1 MDSVNLLKIG
11 SRARRIGRTTEGLKY
26 GWLNPFNHIEY
37 ETPVRANT
45 YHTAERGEA
54 GIASAETTTPLHH
67 TSTAPDVLETPIRLN
82 THMSQEGERT
92 APSDEIIYDSQAT
105 TAASPVSAQDNQG
118 PRHRR
123 KIMNVPIGR
132 AQSNDTGVLE
142 EEKDEP
148 KSLKGNFTLKNQ
160 LQRTIFSSPIN
171 ILLLAAPA
179 GIALWALKI
188 PGPAV
193 FIVNFIAIIPL
204 ATLLSDATEQVAL
217 RTGETIGGLINA
229 TFGNAVELIVAIIA
243 LVDNQVT
250 VVQTSLVGSVLS
262 NLLLVLGFCFVAGGW
277 NRSEQFF
284 NTTVAQTAASLLALS
299 VASLIV
305 PTSKRFP
312 SSPHFW
318 HVTTSTSFEVKGF
331 SPTHQISTTMTPS
344 LRSRHMRFLSS
355 PKTSNMTMANLNWC
369 SGVAVILLLIYFFF
383 LFFQLKTH
391 SEMFSEESQKVP
403 KKDIFKK
410 KEALPENAV
419 VSGFA
424 RAGAIGAAAAS
435 ATANAQD
442 ENGEPNVKM
451 MRVPTSFDDDD
462 DSEEPRL
469 HLFVALA
476 SLTISTVII
485 ALCAEGL
492 VSGIEPISSVVSEEF
507 IGLILVPIV
516 GNACEHATAVT
527 VAMKDKMDLAIGVA
541 IGSSMQVA
549 LFLIPLLVIIGWGIG
564 NSEMTLAFDTFQVVT
579 LFVAVLL
586 VNYLIGDGKS
596 HWLEGVQL
604 IALYVIIA
612 VCAFYYPN
620 GTGIVTG
627 EAAAALRI

>member
-1 MDSVNLLKIG
+1 MPSCGSESGANHVGDVWQVPKMSRREDHLNLLKI
-11 SRARRIGRTTEGLKY
+11 SLKARREGRTSKGLKY
-26 GWLNPFNHIEY
+26 GWLNPFNHIDY
-37 ETPVRANT
+37 EPPVRANT
-45 YHTAERGEA
+45 YHAAERGEA
-54 GIASAETTTPLHH
+54 PVNISNDAPTPLLHVI
-67 TSTAPDVLETPIRLN
+67 TAPGALETPVHTQ
-82 THMSQEGERT
+82 THTSEEVDPPAQGE
-92 APSDEIIYDSQAT
+92 EIYDSQAT
-105 TAASPVSAQDNQG
+105 TAASPVSAHDNQ
-118 PRHRR
+118 
-123 KIMNVPIGR
+123 V
-132 AQSNDTGVLE
+132 
-142 EEKDEP
+142 EEKEES
-148 KSLKGNFTLKNQ
+148 KSLKGNFTFKNQ
-160 LQRTIFSSPIN
+160 LQRTLFSSPIN

-179 GIALWALKI
+179 GIVLWALKV

-204 ATLLSDATEQVAL
+204 ATLLSDATEQIAL
-217 RTGETIGGLINA
+217 RTGETVGGLINA

-243 LVDNQVT
+243 LIENQVT

-262 NLLLVLGFCFVAGGW
+262 NLLLVLGFCFVAGGF

-305 PTSKRFP
+305 PTIFSHTPDLYTNDAVTSLP
-312 SSPHFW
+312 SYAVP
-318 HVTTSTSFEVKGF
+318 
-331 SPTHQISTTMTPS
+331 Q
-344 LRSRHMRFLSS
+344 LSH
-355 PKTSNMTMANLNWC
+355 
-369 SGVAVILLLIYFFF
+369 GVAIILLLIYFLF

-391 SEMFSEESQKVP
+391 SEMFNEESQKVA
-403 KKDIFKK
+403 KKDIFKRQP
-410 KEALPENAV
+410 LPENAIA
-419 VSGFA
+419 SGVA
-424 RAGAIGAAAAS
+424 RVGVAAA
-435 ATANAQD
+435 NVRD
-442 ENGEPNVKM
+442 ENGDLSHEM
-451 MRVPTSFDDDD
+451 MRVPTSDDDD
-462 DSEEPRL
+462 ESEEPRL
-469 HLFVALA
+469 HLFVAVA

-564 NSEMTLAFDTFQVVT
+564 NNEMTLAFDTFQVVT

-612 VCAFYYPN
+612 VCAFCKHSPKKKPSRKFS
-620 GTGIVTG
+620 G
-627 EAAAALRI
+627 

>member
-1 MDSVNLLKIG
+1 MSEEVE
-11 SRARRIGRTTEGLKY
+11 RA
-26 GWLNPFNHIEY
+26 
-37 ETPVRANT
+37 
-45 YHTAERGEA
+45 
-54 GIASAETTTPLHH
+54 
-67 TSTAPDVLETPIRLN
+67 
-82 THMSQEGERT
+82 
-92 APSDEIIYDSQAT
+92 APSEEIYDSQAT
-105 TAASPVSAQDNQG
+105 TAGSPVSAHESQG
-118 PRHRR
+118 TRHRR
-123 KIMNVPIGR
+123 KIMGVPVGR
-132 AQSNDTGVLE
+132 AHTNDTSAP
-142 EEKDEP
+142 EEKDES
-148 KSLKGNFTLKNQ
+148 KSLKKGHFTFKNQ

-179 GIALWALKI
+179 GIVLWALKI

-305 PTSKRFP
+305 PTIFAHTPDLYNDDAVTSLP
-312 SSPHFW
+312 SYAVP
-318 HVTTSTSFEVKGF
+318 
-331 SPTHQISTTMTPS
+331 Q
-344 LRSRHMRFLSS
+344 LSH
-355 PKTSNMTMANLNWC
+355 
-369 SGVAVILLLIYFFF
+369 GVSVILLLIYFSY

-391 SEMFSEESQKVP
+391 SDMFAEESQKVP
-403 KKDIFKK
+403 KKNIFKK
-410 KEALPENAV
+410 DESLPENAIA
-419 VSGFA
+419 SGFA
-424 RAGAIGAAAAS
+424 RVGMTAA
-435 ATANAQD
+435 NVRD
-442 ENGEPNVKM
+442 ENGELSTEM
-451 MRVPTSFDDDD
+451 MRAPDEEDDDEG
-462 DSEEPRL
+462 EEPTL
-469 HLFVALA
+469 HLFVALG

-564 NSEMTLAFDTFQVVT
+564 NEEMTLAFDTFQVVT

-620 GTGIVTG
+620 GTGIAT
-627 EAAAALRI
+627 ESAAVAARML

>member
-1 MDSVNLLKIG
+1 MSLDANNMDPVNLLKI
-11 SRARRIGRTTEGLKY
+11 SAKAKRFGRTGRGLKY
-26 GWLNPFNHIEY
+26 GWLNPFQRFDY
-37 ETPVRANT
+37 TTPTRANT
-45 YHTAERGEA
+45 YHAAERGEA
-54 GIASAETTTPLHH
+54 LAATTPLEHA
-67 TSTAPDVLETPIRLN
+67 STAPDVLQTPVDQDVRPSGELN
-82 THMSQEGERT
+82 
-92 APSDEIIYDSQAT
+92 PSTQADEVYHSQAT
-105 TAASPVSAQDNQG
+105 TAASPVTTHDEDG

-123 KIMNVPIGR
+123 KILGVPVGHSHPGD
-132 AQSNDTGVLE
+132 AGEVEENDDDSKG
-142 EEKDEP
+142 P
-148 KSLKGNFTLKNQ
+148 KGNFTLKNQ
-160 LQRTIFSSPIN
+160 IQRTIFSSPIN
-171 ILLLAAPA
+171 LLLLAAPA
-179 GIALWALKI
+179 GIALWQLKI

-217 RTGETIGGLINA
+217 RTGETVGGLINA

-243 LVDNQVT
+243 LSQNQVT

-262 NLLLVLGFCFVAGGW
+262 NLLLVLGFCFLAGGF
-277 NRSEQFF
+277 NRSEQYF
-284 NTTVAQTAASLLALS
+284 NTTVAQTAASLLALA

-305 PTSKRFP
+305 PTIFSHTPDFYTDDAVTSLP
-312 SSPHFW
+312 SYAVP
-318 HVTTSTSFEVKGF
+318 
-331 SPTHQISTTMTPS
+331 Q
-344 LRSRHMRFLSS
+344 LSH
-355 PKTSNMTMANLNWC
+355 
-369 SGVAVILLLIYFFF
+369 GVAIILLLIYFLF

-391 SEMFSEESQKVP
+391 SEMFNEESQKVP
-403 KKDIFKK
+403 KKDVFKRK
-410 KEALPENAV
+410 QNLPE
-419 VSGFA
+419 
-424 RAGAIGAAAAS
+424 GAIASGVARFGA
-435 ATANAQD
+435 TYANVRD
-442 ENGEPNVKM
+442 ENGEFSEM
-451 MRVPTSFDDDD
+451 MQVPSSNDGDEED
-462 DSEEPRL
+462 DSEEPTL

-492 VSGIEPISSVVSEEF
+492 VSGIEPISSAVSEEF

-564 NSEMTLAFDTFQVVT
+564 NNEMTLAFDTFQVVT

-620 GTGIVTG
+620 GTGVTTSG
-627 EAAAALRI
+627 AIASKI

>member
-1 MDSVNLLKIG
+1 MNSVNLLKV
-11 SRARRIGRTTEGLKY
+11 SAKAKRLGRTTDGLPY
-26 GWLNPFNHIEY
+26 GWLNPFGRFTY
-37 ETPVRANT
+37 KTPARANT
-45 YHTAERGEA
+45 YHAAERGEGP
-54 GIASAETTTPLHH
+54 GIDSNNDATAAHLHH
-67 TSTAPDVLETPIRLN
+67 TQTAPDILQSVNDGTRA
-82 THMSQEGERT
+82 SGEPAT
-92 APSDEIIYDSQAT
+92 QGDEPYDSQAT
-105 TAASPVSAQDNQG
+105 TAGSPTTTQDEQGAQMLRKRATGAPLESSRSKETSAPED
-118 PRHRR
+118 
-123 KIMNVPIGR
+123 
-132 AQSNDTGVLE
+132 
-142 EEKDEP
+142 EEKP
-148 KSLKGNFTLKNQ
+148 KVKTDFTFKNQ
-160 LQRTIFSSPIN
+160 IQRTLLSSPIN

-179 GIALWALKI
+179 GIVLWALKI

-243 LVDNQVT
+243 LIDNQVT

-262 NLLLVLGFCFVAGGW
+262 NLLLVLGFCFLAGGF

-284 NTTVAQTAASLLALS
+284 NTTVAQTAASLLALA

-305 PTSKRFP
+305 PTVFSHTPDFYTDDD
-312 SSPHFW
+312 
-318 HVTTSTSFEVKGF
+318 VTALPKDAV
-331 SPTHQISTTMTPS
+331 PQ
-344 LRSRHMRFLSS
+344 LSH
-355 PKTSNMTMANLNWC
+355 
-369 SGVAVILLLIYFFF
+369 GVAIILLLIYFLY

-391 SEMFSEESQKVP
+391 SAMFSEESQKVP
-403 KKDIFKK
+403 KKAIFKK
-410 KEALPENAV
+410 QQGLPENAIA
-419 VSGFA
+419 SGIAQFA
-424 RAGAIGAAAAS
+424 VPY
-435 ATANAQD
+435 ANVRD
-442 ENGEPNVKM
+442 ENGQASNIMPI
-451 MRVPTSFDDDD
+451 PTSELEEVEEEG
-462 DSEEPRL
+462 EEPTL
-469 HLFVALA
+469 HLFVALG

-492 VSGIEPISSVVSEEF
+492 VSGIEPISDVVSEEF

-564 NSEMTLAFDTFQVVT
+564 NNEMTLAFDTFQVVV

-620 GTGIVTG
+620 GTGVVTK
-627 EAAAALRI
+627 AAEMVTS

>member
-1 MDSVNLLKIG
+1 MDSVNLLKI
-11 SRARRIGRTTEGLKY
+11 SSKARRIGRTTKGLKY
-26 GWLNPFNHIEY
+26 GWLNPFNHIDY
-37 ETPVRANT
+37 QPPRRANT

-54 GIASAETTTPLHH
+54 PGDET
-67 TSTAPDVLETPIRLN
+67 
-82 THMSQEGERT
+82 
-92 APSDEIIYDSQAT
+92 YDSQAT
-105 TAASPVSAQDNQG
+105 TAGSPVSTHENQG
-118 PRHRR
+118 ARHRR
-123 KIMNVPIGR
+123 KFLGVPVPG
-132 AQSNDTGVLE
+132 SHSDGTGVI
-142 EEKDEP
+142 EEKDES
-148 KSLKGNFTLKNQ
+148 KSLKGQFTFRNQ
-160 LQRTIFSSPIN
+160 IQRTLLSSPIN

-179 GIALWALKI
+179 GIVLWALKI

-193 FIVNFIAIIPL
+193 FVVNFIAIIPL
-204 ATLLSDATEQVAL
+204 ATLLADATEQVAL

-262 NLLLVLGFCFVAGGW
+262 NLLLVLGFCFVAGGF

-305 PTSKRFP
+305 PTIFSHTPDFYNNDSVTSLP
-312 SSPHFW
+312 SYAVP
-318 HVTTSTSFEVKGF
+318 
-331 SPTHQISTTMTPS
+331 Q
-344 LRSRHMRFLSS
+344 LSH
-355 PKTSNMTMANLNWC
+355 
-369 SGVAVILLLIYFFF
+369 GVAVILLLIYGSY

-391 SEMFSEESQKVP
+391 SAMFSEESQKVP
-403 KKDIFKK
+403 KKDIFKRQ
-410 KEALPENAV
+410 ALPENAV
-419 VSGFA
+419 ASGFA
-424 RAGAIGAAAAS
+424 RVGVAAA
-435 ATANAQD
+435 NVRN
-442 ENGEPNVKM
+442 ENGELSSEM
-451 MRVPTSFDDDD
+451 MRAPTTDDDD
-462 DSEEPRL
+462 DDDAEEPRL
-469 HLFVALA
+469 HLFVALG

-564 NSEMTLAFDTFQVVT
+564 NNEMTLAFDTFQVVT

-612 VCAFYYPN
+612 TCAFC
-620 GTGIVTG
+620 
-627 EAAAALRI
+627 E

>member
-1 MDSVNLLKIG
+1 MDQVNLLKI
-11 SRARRIGRTTEGLKY
+11 SAKAKRFGRTGSGLKY
-26 GWLNPFNHIEY
+26 GWLNPFQRFDYNA
-37 ETPVRANT
+37 PPRANT

-54 GIASAETTTPLHH
+54 LATTTPLEHAN
-67 TSTAPDVLETPIRLN
+67 TAPDVLQTPIDRD
-82 THMSQEGERT
+82 TRPSGELDPT
-92 APSDEIIYDSQAT
+92 TQADEIYDSQAT
-105 TAASPVSAQDNQG
+105 TAASPATAHDDEG

-123 KIMNVPIGR
+123 KIMGVPVGR
-132 AQSNDTGVLE
+132 SHSEDTGAVE
-142 EEKDEP
+142 EDEP
-148 KSLKGNFTLKNQ
+148 KGSKGNFTLKNQ
-160 LQRTIFSSPIN
+160 IQRTLFSSPIN
-171 ILLLAAPA
+171 LLLLAAPA
-179 GIALWALKI
+179 GIALWQLKI
-188 PGPAV
+188 PGPSV

-217 RTGETIGGLINA
+217 RTGETVGGLINA

-243 LVDNQVT
+243 LSQNQVT
-250 VVQTSLVGSVLS
+250 VVQTSLIGSVLS
-262 NLLLVLGFCFVAGGW
+262 NLLLVLGFCFLAGGF
-277 NRSEQFF
+277 NRREQYF
-284 NTTVAQTAASLLALS
+284 NTTVAQTAASLLALA

-305 PTSKRFP
+305 PTIFSHTPDLYTDDAVTSLP
-312 SSPHFW
+312 SYAVP
-318 HVTTSTSFEVKGF
+318 
-331 SPTHQISTTMTPS
+331 Q
-344 LRSRHMRFLSS
+344 LSH
-355 PKTSNMTMANLNWC
+355 
-369 SGVAVILLLIYFFF
+369 GVAIILLLIYFFF

-391 SEMFSEESQKVP
+391 SEMFNEESQKVP
-403 KKDIFKK
+403 KKEVFKK
-410 KEALPENAV
+410 KQNLPE
-419 VSGFA
+419 
-424 RAGAIGAAAAS
+424 GAIASGVARLGATY
-435 ATANAQD
+435 ATVRD
-442 ENGEPNVKM
+442 ENGEMSEVM
-451 MRVPTSFDDDD
+451 QVPSSNDDEDE
-462 DSEEPRL
+462 SEEPTL
-469 HLFVALA
+469 HLFVALG

-492 VSGIEPISSVVSEEF
+492 VSGIEPISSAVSEEF

-564 NSEMTLAFDTFQVVT
+564 NNEMTLAFDTFQVVT

-620 GTGIVTG
+620 GTGIATDG
-627 EAAAALRI
+627 AAAALRI

>member
-1 MDSVNLLKIG
+1 MDSVNLLKI
-11 SRARRIGRTTEGLKY
+11 SSKARRVGRTTKGLKY

-37 ETPVRANT
+37 ETPRRANT
-45 YHTAERGEA
+45 YHNAENGEA
-54 GIASAETTTPLHH
+54 GITGGETATPLHH
-67 TSTAPDVLETPIRLN
+67 ANTAPDVLETPTRLQTN
-82 THMSQEGERT
+82 ISEEAERA
-92 APSDEIIYDSQAT
+92 APSEEICDSQAT
-105 TAASPVSAQDNQG
+105 TAASPVSAHESQG
-118 PRHRR
+118 ARHRR
-123 KIMNVPIGR
+123 KILDVPIGR
-132 AQSNDTGVLE
+132 AHTNDTGAP
-142 EEKDEP
+142 EEKDES
-148 KSLKGNFTLKNQ
+148 KSLEKGHFTLKNQ

-179 GIALWALKI
+179 GIVLWALKI

-305 PTSKRFP
+305 PTIFAHTPDLYNDDAVTSLP
-312 SSPHFW
+312 SYAVP
-318 HVTTSTSFEVKGF
+318 
-331 SPTHQISTTMTPS
+331 Q
-344 LRSRHMRFLSS
+344 LSH
-355 PKTSNMTMANLNWC
+355 
-369 SGVAVILLLIYFFF
+369 GVSVILLLIYFSY
-383 LFFQLKTH
+383 LFFQLRTH
-391 SEMFSEESQKVP
+391 SDMFNEESQKVP
-403 KKDIFKK
+403 KKNIFKK
-410 KEALPENAV
+410 EESLPENAIA
-419 VSGFA
+419 SGFA
-424 RAGAIGAAAAS
+424 RVGMTAA
-435 ATANAQD
+435 NVRN
-442 ENGEPNVKM
+442 ENGELSTEM
-451 MRVPTSFDDDD
+451 MRVPTSEDDDEG
-462 DSEEPRL
+462 EEPTL
-469 HLFVALA
+469 HLFVALGT
-476 SLTISTVII
+476 LTISTVII

-564 NSEMTLAFDTFQVVT
+564 NAEMTLAFDTFQVVT

-612 VCAFYYPN
+612 VCAFCESYKTN
-620 GTGIVTG
+620 RLEHWLI
-627 EAAAALRI
+627 

>member
-1 MDSVNLLKIG
+1 MDSVNLLKI
-11 SRARRIGRTTEGLKY
+11 SSKARRVGRTTKGLKH
-26 GWLNPFNHIEY
+26 GWLNPFSHIDYQE
-37 ETPVRANT
+37 PVRANT
-45 YHTAERGEA
+45 YHAAERGEA
-54 GIASAETTTPLHH
+54 LGTTSNDTSAPLHH
-67 TSTAPDVLETPIRLN
+67 ASTAPDVLETPVQQ
-82 THMSQEGERT
+82 THTNEEGERT
-92 APSDEIIYDSQAT
+92 TQGDEIYDSQAT
-105 TAASPVSAQDNQG
+105 TAASPVSIHDNQG
-118 PRHRR
+118 ARHRR
-123 KIMNVPIGR
+123 KILGVPIG
-132 AQSNDTGVLE
+132 SSHSDDTGALE
-142 EEKDEP
+142 EKEESKSP
-148 KSLKGNFTLKNQ
+148 KGHFTFKNQ
-160 LQRTIFSSPIN
+160 IQRTLLSSPIN

-179 GIALWALKI
+179 GIVLWALKI

-217 RTGETIGGLINA
+217 RTGDTVGGLINA

-243 LVDNQVT
+243 LVENQVT

-262 NLLLVLGFCFVAGGW
+262 NLLLVLGFCFVAGGF

-305 PTSKRFP
+305 PTIFSHTPDFYTNDAVTSLP
-312 SSPHFW
+312 SYAVP
-318 HVTTSTSFEVKGF
+318 
-331 SPTHQISTTMTPS
+331 Q
-344 LRSRHMRFLSS
+344 LSH
-355 PKTSNMTMANLNWC
+355 
-369 SGVAVILLLIYFFF
+369 GVAVILLLIYFFF

-391 SEMFSEESQKVP
+391 SAMFNEQSQKVP
-403 KKDIFKK
+403 KKDIFKRQ
-410 KEALPENAV
+410 ALPENAIA
-419 VSGFA
+419 SGFA
-424 RAGAIGAAAAS
+424 RAGAVGVAA
-435 ATANAQD
+435 TNVRD
-442 ENGEPNVKM
+442 ENGEPSSEM
-451 MRVPTSFDDDD
+451 MQVPSPEEDDDD
-462 DSEEPRL
+462 EAEEPRL

-564 NSEMTLAFDTFQVVT
+564 NNEMTLAFDTFQVVT

-620 GTGIVTG
+620 GTGIATS
-627 EAAAALRI
+627 

>member
-1 MDSVNLLKIG
+1 MDSVNLLKI
-11 SRARRIGRTTEGLKY
+11 SSKARRVGRTTKGLKY
-26 GWLNPFNHIEY
+26 GWLNPFNHIDY
-37 ETPVRANT
+37 QPPARANT

-54 GIASAETTTPLHH
+54 PGSPSNDTAAPLSH
-67 TSTAPDVLETPIRLN
+67 A
-82 THMSQEGERT
+82 
-92 APSDEIIYDSQAT
+92 SDETYDSQAT
-105 TAASPVSAQDNQG
+105 TAASPVSAHENQG
-118 PRHRR
+118 ARHRR
-123 KIMNVPIGR
+123 KVLGVPVPG
-132 AQSNDTGVLE
+132 SHSDGTGTI
-142 EEKDEP
+142 EEKDES
-148 KSLKGNFTLKNQ
+148 KSLKGQFTFRNQ
-160 LQRTIFSSPIN
+160 IQRTILSSPIN

-179 GIALWALKI
+179 GIVLWALKI

-217 RTGETIGGLINA
+217 RTGDTVGGLINA

-243 LVDNQVT
+243 LVENQVT

-262 NLLLVLGFCFVAGGW
+262 NLLLVLGFCFVAGGF

-284 NTTVAQTAASLLALS
+284 NTTVAQTAASLLALA

-305 PTSKRFP
+305 PTIFSHTPDFYTNDTVTSLP
-312 SSPHFW
+312 SYAVP
-318 HVTTSTSFEVKGF
+318 
-331 SPTHQISTTMTPS
+331 Q
-344 LRSRHMRFLSS
+344 LSH
-355 PKTSNMTMANLNWC
+355 
-369 SGVAVILLLIYFFF
+369 GVAIILLLIYFLF

-391 SEMFSEESQKVP
+391 SAMFNEESQKVP
-403 KKDIFKK
+403 KKDIFKRQ
-410 KEALPENAV
+410 ALPENAIA
-419 VSGFA
+419 SGFA
-424 RAGAIGAAAAS
+424 RVGVAAA
-435 ATANAQD
+435 NVRD
-442 ENGEPNVKM
+442 ENGELSSEM
-451 MRVPTSFDDDD
+451 MRVPTADEDDEDE
-462 DSEEPRL
+462 SEEPRL
-469 HLFVALA
+469 HLFVALG

-564 NSEMTLAFDTFQVVT
+564 NNDMTLAFDTFQVVT

-620 GTGIVTG
+620 GTGVASD
-627 EAAAALRI
+627 EAATALSTALKM

>member
-1 MDSVNLLKIG
+1 MNPVNLLKV
-11 SRARRIGRTTEGLKY
+11 SRKAKRLGRSGAGLKY
-26 GWLNPFNHIEY
+26 DWLNPFQRFEY
-37 ETPVRANT
+37 KPPIRANT
-45 YHTAERGEA
+45 YHAAERGEA
-54 GIASAETTTPLHH
+54 SLGDATPLQHAA
-67 TSTAPDVLETPIRLN
+67 TAPDVLQTPVDRD
-82 THMSQEGERT
+82 TRMSSELKSQGEE
-92 APSDEIIYDSQAT
+92 ALDSQAT
-105 TAASPVSAQDNQG
+105 TAASPVATHSEDG

-123 KIMNVPIGR
+123 KVFGLPIGSSH
-132 AQSNDTGVLE
+132 ASDSGAPE
-142 EEKDEP
+142 ESEESKRP
-148 KSLKGNFTLKNQ
+148 KGDFTFKNQ
-160 LQRTIFSSPIN
+160 LQRTLFCSPIN
-171 ILLLAAPA
+171 LLLLAAPA
-179 GIALWALKI
+179 GIVLWLLKI

-243 LVDNQVT
+243 LTQNQVT
-250 VVQTSLVGSVLS
+250 VVKTSLIGSVLS
-262 NLLLVLGFCFVAGGW
+262 NLLLVLGFCFLAGGF
-277 NRSEQFF
+277 NRSEQYF
-284 NTTVAQTAASLLALS
+284 NTTVAQTAASLLALA

-305 PTSKRFP
+305 PTIFSHTPDFYSDDNVTALNP
-312 SSPHFW
+312 SAVP
-318 HVTTSTSFEVKGF
+318 
-331 SPTHQISTTMTPS
+331 Q
-344 LRSRHMRFLSS
+344 LSH
-355 PKTSNMTMANLNWC
+355 
-369 SGVAVILLLIYFFF
+369 GVAIILLLIYFFF

-391 SEMFSEESQKVP
+391 SAMFNEESQKVP
-403 KKDIFKK
+403 KKAIFKRQ
-410 KEALPENAV
+410 ELPERAIA
-419 VSGFA
+419 SGVA
-424 RAGAIGAAAAS
+424 QAGAMH
-435 ATANAQD
+435 AQLRD
-442 ENGEPNVKM
+442 ENGDVNVAM
-451 MRVPTSFDDDD
+451 QVPASDAEAEVEE
-462 DSEEPRL
+462 DSEEPTL

-476 SLTISTVII
+476 TLTISTVII

-549 LFLIPLLVIIGWGIG
+549 LFLIPLLVIIGWGVG
-564 NSEMTLAFDTFQVVT
+564 NNEMTLAFDTFQIVT

-620 GTGIVTG
+620 GTGVATA
-627 EAAAALRI
+627 EAVAALQG